1 MEQSA
6 RSELEFCDCRIRR
19 VPQLSPIL
27 VVDLFPRLDSKLIE
41 LLRSLS
47 SGDWERQTIAPL
59 WRVKDVAAHLLDTN
73 LRRLSIVRDRFFGEK
88 PENADSWE
96 GLVAFLNGLN
106 ADWVKAFR
114 RVSPPALIDLLE
126 HTGSQVNDM
135 YRQLDPYG
143 EAVLPVAWAGEE
155 QSLNWFELAREYTER
170 WHHQQQI
177 RLAVDRP
184 GIMERELYFPV
195 LDTFMRALPFRY
207 NKVDADEGAIIK
219 FRVTGDA
226 GGTWFLARRGH
237 KWELASEAA
246 GRLAS
251 EVEFSQDIAWR
262 MFTKGIAKEAARVQI
277 KVSGDRDLGLHVLN
291 VVAVMA

>member
-1 MEQSA
+1 M
-6 RSELEFCDCRIRR
+6 
-19 VPQLSPIL
+19 PQPGPIF
-27 VVDLFPRLDSKLIE
+27 VVELFPKLDSRLIE

-47 SGDWERQTIAPL
+47 PDDWGRQTIAPL

-88 PENADSWE
+88 PDNPDSWE

-114 RVSPPALIDLLE
+114 RVSPPVLVDLLE
-126 HTGSQVNDM
+126 HTGREVNQI
-135 YRQLDPYG
+135 YRGLDPYA

-155 QSLNWFELAREYTER
+155 RSLNWFELAREYTER

-177 RLAVDRP
+177 RLAVDKP

-207 NKVDADEGAIIK
+207 QSVDADEGALIK
-219 FRVTGDA
+219 FRITGDA
-226 GGTWFLARRGH
+226 GGAWFLVRRGSG
-237 KWELASEAA
+237 WELASEPA

-251 EVEFSQDIAWR
+251 QVEFSQAIAWR
-262 MFTKGIAKEAARVQI
+262 IFTKGIAREAARLQI
-277 KVSGDRDLGLHVLN
+277 TVTGNRDLGLHILN
-291 VVAVMA
+291 VIAVMA

>member
-1 MEQSA
+1 MA
-6 RSELEFCDCRIRR
+6 LG
-19 VPQLSPIL
+19 PIL
-27 VVDLFPRLDSKLIE
+27 VVDLFPKLDARLIE

-47 SGDWERQTIAPL
+47 AADWERQTIAPL

-88 PENADSWE
+88 PENADSWG

-114 RVSPPALIDLLE
+114 RVSPPVLIDLLE

-135 YRQLDPYG
+135 YRRLDPYA

-155 QSLNWFELAREYTER
+155 RSLNWFELAREYTER

-177 RLAVDRP
+177 RLAVDKP

-207 NKVDADEGAIIK
+207 KEVEAEQGTLLR
-219 FRVTGDA
+219 FRITGDA
-226 GGTWFLARRGH
+226 GGVWFLVRRDRG
-237 KWELASEAA
+237 WELAGEPA
-246 GRLAS
+246 GRLAA
-251 EVEFSQDIAWR
+251 EVEFSQEIAWR
-262 MFTKGIAKEAARVQI
+262 IFTKGIAKEAARPQI
-277 KVSGDRDLGLHVLN
+277 KVTGDRNLGLHILN
-291 VVAVMA
+291 VIAVMA

>member
-1 MEQSA
+1 M
-6 RSELEFCDCRIRR
+6 
-19 VPQLSPIL
+19 PQLGPIFVL
-27 VVDLFPRLDSKLIE
+27 DLFPKLDSRLIE

-47 SGDWERQTIAPL
+47 AGDWERQTIAPL

-88 PENADSWE
+88 PENADSYD

-114 RVSPPALIDLLE
+114 RVSPAVLIDLLE
-126 HTGSQVNDM
+126 HTGSQVNEL
-135 YRQLDPYG
+135 YRQLDPYA

-155 QSLNWFELAREYTER
+155 RSLNWFEAAREYTER

-177 RLAVDRP
+177 RLAVNKP

-207 NKVDADEGAIIK
+207 QSVDADEGALIK
-219 FRVTGDA
+219 FRITGDA
-226 GGTWFLARRGH
+226 GGAWFLVRRDGR
-237 KWELASEAA
+237 WELASEPA

-251 EVEFSQDIAWR
+251 EVEFSQDIAWKI
-262 MFTKGIAKEAARVQI
+262 FTKGIAKEAARPQI
-277 KVSGDRDLGLHVLN
+277 TVTGDRNLGLHVLN
-291 VVAVMA
+291 VIAVMA